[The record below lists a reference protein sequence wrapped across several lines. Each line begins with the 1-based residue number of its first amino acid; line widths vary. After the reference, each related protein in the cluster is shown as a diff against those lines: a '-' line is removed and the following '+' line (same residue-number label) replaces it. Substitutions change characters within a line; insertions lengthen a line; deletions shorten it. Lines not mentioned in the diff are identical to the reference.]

1 MSTTVE
7 EPQFEIVPAKLG
19 LAETEKHSLEI
30 AFTGCFDRI
39 REWKAK
45 ADACTDPKE
54 ARTNRLEMK
63 KERVIVEK
71 KVKDAKANAL
81 TYGRACDGIRNLY
94 LAIAGPVED
103 QFDEIEKAEERA
115 EAARIEA
122 LREERR
128 DVLETLGHVSHGLNL
143 GTLTDEQWTEYHQQA
158 KDAFFARREREKKAK
173 EEAEALAKKEAEE
186 REAQR
191 LENIRLKSEAEARE
205 AELKAEREE
214 RERVEAA
221 AKVEREKLEQARIA
235 AEDKARR
242 GREVAEAKAKAERE
256 KIEAAAAEERRKA
269 QEVAAIE
276 AQKREAAEAE
286 VKALRDAEAKRI
298 ADEKAAEAA
307 KAKAEALA
315 AKKAAA
321 APDKAKL
328 MEFAA
333 KLQALQSPTTT
344 TAAGNMIERELDD
357 RLDALV
363 SWIETQ
369 AATL

>member
-7 EPQFEIVPAKLG
+7 EPQFEIVPAELG

-54 ARTNRLEMK
+54 ARANRLEMK

-191 LENIRLKSEAEARE
+191 LENIRLKAEAEARE

-269 QEVAAIE
+269 QEAAAIE

-286 VKALRDAEAKRI
+286 AKALRDADAKRI
-298 ADEKAAEAA
+298 ADQKAKEAA
-307 KAKAEALA
+307 QAKADALA
-315 AKKAAA
+315 VKKAAA

-328 MEFAA
+328 LEFAESLRHLHPPTMKSPEAESLSLEVTKQLATFA
-333 KLQALQSPTTT
+333 K
-344 TAAGNMIERELDD
+344 
-357 RLDALV
+357 
-363 SWIETQ
+363 WIETQ
-369 AATL
+369 AVAL